1 MVDFISINSI
11 PQQADFSSLITLVS
25 GLLGAAIGGFA
36 TYKAVDKSHI
46 NNTVLEK
53 EKEEKNEKNLILAIN
68 EELKVLKE
76 AYEQELDTV
85 LLNLKEDQYL
95 TSYYTATQDFMTI
108 YHGNANKIG
117 YIKNKNLRNKIIK
130 TYIFIKRYL
139 EESLIYKKYLDNF
152 YQNRQS
158 FLATVYPNLVN
169 GIFTNIKTAPE
180 IAIIVES
187 IGKNDWSWL
196 KSQYINQEQVIN
208 FIKSDE
214 QSFLQLI
221 HLSKKIKQL
230 YIQLKAEINSIIM
243 IIESIYPEDNL

>member
-11 PQQADFSSLITLVS
+11 PQQSDWSNLITLFS

-46 NNTVLEK
+46 NNIALEK
-53 EKEEKNEKNLILAIN
+53 AKEEKNEKNLILAIN

-76 AYEQELDTV
+76 SYEQELDTV

-108 YHGNANKIG
+108 YHHNANNIG
-117 YIKNKNLRNKIIK
+117 AIKNKKLRNKIIK
-130 TYIFIKRYL
+130 TYIYLKRYL
-139 EESLIYKKYLDNF
+139 EESLIYKSYLENF

-169 GIFTNIKTAPE
+169 GTFTNINTASE
-180 IAIIVES
+180 ITFIVELIS
-187 IGKNDWSWL
+187 KNDWSWL
-196 KSQYINQEQVIN
+196 QSQYINQTQVIN
-208 FIKSDE
+208 FMHSDRE
-214 QSFLQLI
+214 SFL
-221 HLSKKIKQL
+221 HLVNLSQKIKNL
-230 YIQLKAEINSIIM
+230 YIQLKTEINSIIT
-243 IIESIYPEDNL
+243 IIESIYTEEQK